1 MIINID
7 LSPYRNKYML
17 VFEEDFIKNFKG
29 MRTFALIPSRILGI
43 SYPDY
48 LRFASSLGGVVIG
61 KTGYPVV
68 YFDKK
73 EDAEKLQKIVINYW
87 NKGIKKFD

>member
-17 VFEEDFIKNFKG
+17 VFDENFIKNFKG
-29 MRTFALIPSRILGI
+29 MRTFLLIPSRILGI

-61 KTGYPVV
+61 KTGYPGV

-73 EDAEKLQKIVINYW
+73 EDAEKLQKIVIDYW